1 MKLAGN
7 HLVDGAFRMDRRKI
21 QSLHPM
27 LLPAETG
34 DYARELFWDS
44 LTMYLESEVRHGLRK
59 VYEQDVQPAL
69 RQALG
74 REPDRKEIAAA
85 MRQREAGRWW
95 YLQRT
100 ESQREGAAAT
110 RDVIERQLPQ
120 LIERAKASG
129 NGPGSL
135 TLDPQLALPSY
146 LEVDI
151 HLQKGGYYGT
161 EDSRETLLNGAV
173 YERGMTLGRM
183 GAQGWLNDDAGLS
196 LAAWIKETYPGLK
209 PKRILEMGC
218 TIGHT
223 LTAFKQA
230 FPAAEVHGIDVAAPV
245 LRYGFAR
252 AASMGVD
259 VHFSQQNAERTNF
272 AAGSFDLVFS
282 RILLH
287 ETSAEAVPRIFA
299 ECHRLLRPGGVMI
312 HSDAPQFD
320 ELDPYAQSLR
330 DWDATV
336 NNEPFMEGY
345 YSMALEPAFVAAGF
359 AADKTFRAKPVSRRL
374 VEAGIDAS
382 RSRTTGGRYFLAGAV
397 KA

>member
-1 MKLAGN
+1 M
-7 HLVDGAFRMDRRKI
+7 MDRRAI

-27 LLPAETG
+27 LLPAQTG

-44 LTMYLESEVRHGLRK
+44 VTMYLESEVRPGLRT
-59 VYEQDVQPAL
+59 VYEQTVQPAL

-85 MRQREAGRWW
+85 MRRHEAGRWW

-100 ESQREGAAAT
+100 ESQREGSDAT
-110 RDVIERQLPQ
+110 RAVVERQLPQ
-120 LIERAKASG
+120 LLERAQASS

-135 TLDPQLALPSY
+135 TLDPDLALPSY
-146 LEVDI
+146 LDIDI
-151 HLQKGGYYGT
+151 HLQKGGYFGT
-161 EDSRETLLNGAV
+161 PESRDTLLTGAV
-173 YERGMTLGRM
+173 YDRGMTLGRM

-196 LAAWIKETYPGLK
+196 LAAWVKEAYPDLR

-230 FPAAEVHGIDVAAPV
+230 FPDAEVHGIDVAAPA

-252 AASMGVD
+252 AAAMGVE
-259 VHFSQQNAERTNF
+259 VHFSQQNAEHTKF
-272 AAGSFDLVFS
+272 ADGSFDLVFS

-299 ECHRLLRPGGVMI
+299 ECHRLLRPGGVMF

-336 NNEPFMEGY
+336 NKEPFMDGY
-345 YSMALEPAFVAAGF
+345 YAMPLEQAFVAAGF

-374 VEAGIDAS
+374 VDAKIDPR

>member
-1 MKLAGN
+1 
-7 HLVDGAFRMDRRKI
+7 MDRRAI

-27 LLPAETG
+27 LVPAQTG

-44 LTMYLESEVRHGLRK
+44 VTMYLESEVRPGLRS
-59 VYEQDVQPAL
+59 VYEKEVQPDL
-69 RQALG
+69 KQALG

-85 MRQREAGRWW
+85 MRRHDAGRWW

-100 ESQREGAAAT
+100 ESQREGSDAT
-110 RDVIERQLPQ
+110 RAVVERQLPL

-135 TLDPQLALPSY
+135 TLDPDLVLPAY
-146 LEVDI
+146 LDIDI

-161 EDSRETLLNGAV
+161 ADSRDTLLSGAV
-173 YERGMTLGRM
+173 YDRGMTLGRM

-196 LAAWIKETYPGLK
+196 LAAWVKEIYPNLK

-230 FPAAEVHGIDVAAPV
+230 FPNAEVHGIDVAAPA

-252 AASMGVD
+252 AASMGVE

-272 AAGSFDLVFS
+272 ADGSFDLVFS
-282 RILLH
+282 RILMH
-287 ETSAEAVPRIFA
+287 ETSAEAVPKIFA
-299 ECHRLLRPGGVMI
+299 ECHRLLRPGGVMF

-336 NNEPFMEGY
+336 NNEPFMDGY
-345 YSMALEPAFVAAGF
+345 YAMPLEQAFVAAGF

-374 VEAGIDAS
+374 VEAGIDPK